1 MRYVVRYDKTDR
13 KWLVID
19 TLTVE
24 QTVGCHA
31 AKPGALIQAES
42 EERRWRRLGTGA
54 ETFAL
59 VAVDADRRIRAEI

>member
-1 MRYVVRYDKTDR
+1 MRFVVRCDTKAG

-24 QTVGCHA
+24 QTVGCHERRA
-31 AKPGALIQAES
+31 GAVIQAES
-42 EERRWRRLGTGA
+42 EERSWRRLGAGA

-59 VAVDADRRIRAEI
+59 IAEGADARSRAN